1 MRELASTV
9 TVDHSDR
16 LRSVPDTRDNRDR
29 TIHLRFARLDDGYL
43 VQAWGSAFGPD
54 GGGCQGRV
62 HLGASALEAGVGD
75 LRARWRAGLVEHV
88 EPGVRPTRR
97 PFVDDW
103 DLAGRDVDE
112 AALALARAG
121 HDLFAL
127 LFRNGDAG
135 LKEVCDLL
143 LAALRTGEHVV
154 TVESDDLFVPWGL
167 LYVPLDDHGSVWDD
181 DYRWDPR
188 GFWGYRH
195 LVEHNFSRSPG
206 FDSRIPVKGSGLTV
220 GMNVDE
226 GVDGDHP
233 PTPCVRPLIGF
244 LSARAATTVRTTKA
258 ELADALRS
266 PGFADDVVYFGCRGR
281 VDEDDRRACL
291 VLGDGEEID
300 SAELVSWLAT
310 GLASRPVVV
319 VGAGEGASAFYPAFG
334 HHLLLRGAR
343 CLVAPQV
350 DLPRAFARE
359 YATRLFEA
367 FLVPGTRLGDV
378 VRDLARAFL
387 DEHRNPLGLVFSLH
401 RGIDVHLAAR

>member
-16 LRSVPDTRDNRDR
+16 LRSVPDTRDHRDR

-62 HLGASALEAGVGD
+62 RLGASTVEAGVGD
-75 LRARWRAGLVEHV
+75 LRARWRAGLIEHV
-88 EPGVRPTRR
+88 EPGARPTRR

-127 LFRNGDAG
+127 LFRHGDAG
-135 LKEVCDLL
+135 LEEICDLL

-167 LYVPLDDHGSVWDD
+167 LYIPLDDHGSVWDD

-195 LVEHNFSRSPG
+195 LVEHNSSRSPG
-206 FDSRIPVKGSGLTV
+206 FDSRITVAGSGVTV
-220 GMNVDE
+220 GVNVDV

-233 PTPCVRPLIGF
+233 PTPRVSPLIDF
-244 LSARAATTVRTTKA
+244 LSAGAATTVRTGEA
-258 ELADALRS
+258 ELAAASRS
-266 PGFADDVVYFGCRGR
+266 PDFADDVVWLGCPGR

-291 VLGDGEEID
+291 VPGDGETVC
-300 SAELVSWLAT
+300 STELVPWPAT
-310 GLASRPVVV
+310 GPTSGPVVL
-319 VGAGEGASAFYPAFG
+319 VGACQGASTFYPAFG
-334 HHLLLRGAR
+334 CHLLRGAR
-343 CLVAPQV
+343 CLIAPQV
-350 DLPRAFARE
+350 DLPRPFARE

-367 FLVPGTRLGDV
+367 FLVPGARLGDV
-378 VRDLARAFL
+378 VRDLARSFL
-387 DEHRNPLGLVFSLH
+387 DEHHNPLGLAFSLH
-401 RGIDVHLAAR
+401 RGIDVRLAAR